1 MDRLRRA
8 RDERGV
14 SSVELVI
21 YMPLLMLMI
30 LLAVQF
36 SMYHLGRQAA
46 SSVARETARVM
57 RVTGDV
63 NAAKAR
69 GQVYV
74 DQVGKGV
81 LDDHRIVVRA
91 IDEDRVQVV
100 VTGQSLKILPWVPE
114 ITQKVEAPV
123 ERFVEAS

>member
-1 MDRLRRA
+1 M
-8 RDERGV
+8 
-14 SSVELVI
+14 ELVI
-21 YMPLLMLMI
+21 YMPLLMVMI

-36 SMYHLGRQAA
+36 SMYHLGRQTA

-57 RVTGDV
+57 RVTGDPA
-63 NAAKAR
+63 AAKAR
-69 GQVYV
+69 GRVYV

-81 LDDHRIVVRA
+81 LDAHDIQIRPIGV
-91 IDEDRVQVV
+91 DRVQVV
-100 VTGQSLKILPWVPE
+100 VTGQSLKILPWVPA